1 MKILVIGGQGFIGS
15 HCIRYFAAKGHDV
28 WACGLRHSEQANFTQ
43 ITKFNADFS
52 ALFTH
57 RHYDVCINASGS
69 ANVAFSFEYPE
80 IDFELNVSNVNKLL
94 SIIKKEN
101 PTCKFINLSSAAVYG
116 NPAVL
121 PIKEESPTKPIS
133 PYGFH
138 KLQSEYLLTEYANF
152 FGLATCSLRIFSA
165 YGEGIKKQLFWD
177 LYQKSL
183 QKAPICLFGTGNE
196 TRDFIHIDDLLQVI
210 ELVITKAPCKGE
222 VYNVATGTST
232 TIREV
237 ATLFFK
243 ELDNHINFVFSNEQK
258 QGDPLYWQADISA
271 LQALGFVQTV
281 SKEEGIKR
289 YVKWLRTQE
298 LE

>member
-1 MKILVIGGQGFIGS
+1 MKILIIGGQGFIGS
-15 HCIRYFAAKGHDV
+15 HCVRYFLAKGHDV
-28 WACGLRHSEQANFTQ
+28 WFCGLRHSEQANFTQ

-52 ALFTH
+52 TLFIN

-69 ANVAFSFEYPE
+69 ANVAFSFQYPE

-101 PTCKFINLSSAAVYG
+101 PNCKFINLSSAAVYG
-116 NPAVL
+116 NPSKL
-121 PIKEESPTKPIS
+121 PIREDSPVKPIS

-165 YGEGIKKQLFWD
+165 YGDGIQKQLFWD
-177 LYQKSL
+177 LYQNSL
-183 QKAPICLFGTGNE
+183 QKKPITLFGTGNE

-210 ELVITKAPCKGE
+210 DLVIHQAPCKGE
-222 VYNVATGTST
+222 AYNVATGTST
-232 TIREV
+232 SIKEV

-243 ELDNHINFVFSNEQK
+243 ELDNSINFDFSNEQK

-271 LQALGFVQTV
+271 LHALGFVQQV
-281 SKEEGIKR
+281 SIEEGIKR
-289 YVKWLRTQE
+289 YTKWLKIQD
-298 LE
+298 